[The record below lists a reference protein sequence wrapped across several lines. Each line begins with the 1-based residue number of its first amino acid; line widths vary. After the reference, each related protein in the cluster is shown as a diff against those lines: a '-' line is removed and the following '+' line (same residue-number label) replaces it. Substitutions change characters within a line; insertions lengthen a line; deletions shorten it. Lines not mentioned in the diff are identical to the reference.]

1 MTVFVTVKS
10 NVTPDKQ
17 LVITTECEH
26 SGQSKEQ
33 YLQGNETISF
43 YLHDDSTLTM
53 KEVLK

>member
-33 YLQGNETISF
+33 YLQGNETLSF